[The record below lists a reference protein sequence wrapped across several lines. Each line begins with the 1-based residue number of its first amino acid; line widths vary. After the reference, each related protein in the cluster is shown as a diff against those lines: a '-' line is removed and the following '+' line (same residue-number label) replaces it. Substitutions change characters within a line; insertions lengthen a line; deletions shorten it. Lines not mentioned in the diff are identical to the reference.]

1 METGANK
8 DEGQSRRRHKEEAWR
23 SECETTT
30 GKNKN
35 GEKCGWWFVWERILY
50 VDGAFS
56 CVPTLFPCCSCCFP
70 FFFAPLSF
78 VPFTLSSLGA
88 ICLPSVS
95 PVMLQMAFV
104 RDVGDHRGFL
114 SIWPWHALL
123 LSLAAWCSTCKSPST
138 LDPYC
143 WCLADR
149 GPRLSPG
156 APVVITAS
164 PCLEQAATFAFPL
177 DCVSLLPFVEKN
189 CQHSSRPWLLFSL
202 FFQGSDGVDLWSLL
216 NNCRRNWHVS
226 VFRGDSPLVVV
237 VVVVVVWLHHHLT
250 SFALQE
256 RNPPSWRKCDHL
268 LKQLLKGKEL
278 SSPRRRKCG
287 IFSSSSF
294 RFVLLS
300 WQFSNSIV
308 LSSRGIIIGSL
319 LYQFPDYYFN
329 PRRQ

>member
-8 DEGQSRRRHKEEAWR
+8 DEGQSRRRHKEEARR

-56 CVPTLFPCCSCCFP
+56 RVPTLFPCCSCCCCCFP

-189 CQHSSRPWLLFSL
+189 CNTGHDFFFPFFFKGVMVWISDHSWTTVDVIDTLVFLEETLHLLLLLLSLLF
-202 FFQGSDGVDLWSLL
+202 GSITTFPLSPFRRETHRAEENVIICL
-216 NNCRRNWHVS
+216 NNSSKGRN
-226 VFRGDSPLVVV
+226 
-237 VVVVVVWLHHHLT
+237 
-250 SFALQE
+250 
-256 RNPPSWRKCDHL
+256 
-268 LKQLLKGKEL
+268 
-278 SSPRRRKCG
+278 
-287 IFSSSSF
+287 
-294 RFVLLS
+294 
-300 WQFSNSIV
+300 
-308 LSSRGIIIGSL
+308 
-319 LYQFPDYYFN
+319 
-329 PRRQ
+329 

>member
-8 DEGQSRRRHKEEAWR
+8 DEGQSRRRHKEEARR
-23 SECETTT
+23 SEWETNT

-35 GEKCGWWFVWERILY
+35 GEKCRWFVWERILY
-50 VDGAFS
+50 VDLAFLH
-56 CVPTLFPCCSCCFP
+56 VPPLFPCCCCCFP

-123 LSLAAWCSTCKSPST
+123 LSLAAWCGTCKSPST
-138 LDPYC
+138 LGPYC

-164 PCLEQAATFAFPL
+164 LCSEQAAPFAFLL
-177 DCVSLLPFVEKN
+177 DRVSLLPFVGKN
-189 CQHSSRPWLLFSL
+189 CQHSSRLWLLFPS
-202 FFQGSDGVDLWSLL
+202 FFKGVMVWTSDHCWTAVDAIET
-216 NNCRRNWHVS
+216 
-226 VFRGDSPLVVV
+226 VFLEETPLVVV
-237 VVVVVVWLHHHLT
+237 VVCCCLAPSPSSLFCPSGVKPSELT
-250 SFALQE
+250 KM
-256 RNPPSWRKCDHL
+256 W
-268 LKQLLKGKEL
+268 
-278 SSPRRRKCG
+278 SSA
-287 IFSSSSF
+287 
-294 RFVLLS
+294 
-300 WQFSNSIV
+300 
-308 LSSRGIIIGSL
+308 
-319 LYQFPDYYFN
+319 
-329 PRRQ
+329 